1 MAAED
6 PFSALG
12 LEPGFDL
19 SPGAIERAYLARA
32 AALHPD
38 ASDASEAAAAGRR
51 MATLNDAR
59 RTLKNP
65 ESRARALLAVR
76 GMDEPGD
83 QSLPDGFLEEM
94 LEVRMEIEE
103 AVASGDKG
111 ARARWVAWAEERRR
125 GHVERTRAHF
135 DRMDGPA
142 VRTELNAWR
151 YIERLIEQLDPGY
164 DHARADLGGA

>member
-19 SPGAIERAYLARA
+19 SSGSIERAYLTRA

-38 ASDASEAAAAGRR
+38 ASDPAEAAEAGRR
-51 MATLNDAR
+51 MAALNDAR
-59 RTLKNP
+59 KTLKNP

-76 GMDEPGD
+76 GLDEPGD

-94 LEVRMEIEE
+94 LEVRMEIEG
-103 AVASGDKG
+103 AVASGDEG
-111 ARARWVAWAEERRR
+111 ERARWMAWAEERRR
-125 GHVERTRAHF
+125 GHIDRTRAHF
-135 DRMDGPA
+135 ERTDGPA

-164 DHARADLGGA
+164 DHGRADLGGA